1 MGDKVKILDYT
12 ESPLHLIS
20 YAAGV
25 CYNKQD
31 VYNEKRVRGCIK
43 AGHGSVVEHVHIVYE
58 LSNISRSCL
67 AQLCRHRHISLSVQ
81 SQRYC
86 KFDEKTLKDGNW
98 YVTPPSVKVDS
109 KTLEEY
115 CDDMDSQLKKYIN
128 LTNLGVKAEDAR
140 FLLPESTKTRLVMS
154 TNAREL
160 QSILKLRLDSHAQW
174 EIRGLANEMV
184 VETEAL
190 NDEWKQLIEWLLE
203 F

>member
-1 MGDKVKILDYT
+1 MNDRVKILDYT
-12 ESPLHLIS
+12 EKPLHLIS

-31 VYNEKRVRGCIK
+31 VYSENRVKNCIK
-43 AGHGSVVEHVHIVYE
+43 AGHGSVVEHAHIVYE

-86 KFDEKTLKDGNW
+86 KFDEETLESGGW
-98 YVTPPSVKVDS
+98 YVVPPSVEVDS
-109 KTLEEY
+109 KTLSDY
-115 CDDMDSQLKKYIN
+115 CDSMDSQLKNYIE
-128 LTNLGVKAEDAR
+128 LTNIGVKPEDAR
-140 FLLPESTKTRLVMS
+140 FLLPESTKTHLVMS

-174 EIRGLANEMV
+174 EIRGLANEIV
-184 VETEAL
+184 VKTEAL
-190 NDEWKQLIEWLLE
+190 NDEWKQLVEWLIE